1 MTDDTVRQRATSEGG
16 QGEHIPLVRCW
27 SIKISQDVTRC
38 DTVQY
43 LVFSHH
49 TGAGAGVRAIGIR
62 VPAAG

>member
-1 MTDDTVRQRATSEGG
+1 MTDDREPQVRGG

-27 SIKISQDVTRC
+27 SIKISQDVTRR

-43 LVFSHH
+43 LVT
-49 TGAGAGVRAIGIR
+49 TGAGGGVRAIEIR